1 MRSLLSVQRDPPEGE
16 KAAAAVGGTATKV
29 WWPSLIGKKTA
40 PTADEQAAL
49 NDTVTRR
56 SGLSVR
62 SDLKTVPFTAGGV
75 TSTGYQYGGKKATPK
90 TPATDPLH
98 KLALAEFGLGEGG
111 VSAVVTY
118 DRTLSF
124 GAGFAD
130 AAAAQWMRDWLDKEP
145 GVEADFAAVGFFVT
159 KGGSWAAVDDAG
171 AILVG
176 EPARQFVRNSPQIL
190 SLYMTTTESKAEG
203 ESAAQAQQD
212 WIKIHEI
219 DRLPPGLKA
228 EMATWPPGAA
238 ASALHLAHWLPAG
251 GPIVSPNRYVGTGG
265 DGTAI
270 AKGFAEGLATT
281 PGLVRGLVG
290 ANSAIVI
297 GSTVQTSAAVSH
309 YFAQFGLGAKDAGYL
324 KRAVEASA
332 TTLTMS
338 VEDAKT
344 DPALTDHILYLA
356 KAYNGKPKDVVDI
369 LDLGAG
375 TVHVVPAA
383 PKPPKAKKP

>member
-1 MRSLLSVQRDPPEGE
+1 MAVPDRLEDAAHGGRAGGAHRRRD
-16 KAAAAVGGTATKV
+16 
-29 WWPSLIGKKTA
+29 A
-40 PTADEQAAL
+40 PL
-49 NDTVTRR
+49 
-56 SGLSVR
+56 GLTVR
-62 SDLKTVPFTAGGV
+62 SDLKTVPFSAGGV
-75 TSTGYQYGGKKATPK
+75 ASTGYQYGGKKAAAP

-118 DRTLSF
+118 DKTLSF

-130 AAAAQWMRDWLDKEP
+130 ASAAQWMRDWLDKEP
-145 GVEADFAAVGFFVT
+145 GVEADFAAVGFHVT
-159 KGGSWAAVDDAG
+159 KGGKWAAVDDTG

-190 SLYMTTTESKAEG
+190 SLYMTVSESKG
-203 ESAAQAQQD
+203 ETETAAQAQQD
-212 WIKIHEI
+212 WIKVHEI
-219 DRLPPGLKA
+219 ERLPPGLKK
-228 EMATWPPGAA
+228 EMEAWPPGAA

-251 GPIVSPNRYVGTGG
+251 GPIISPNRYVGTGG
-265 DGTAI
+265 DGAAI

-281 PGLVRGLVG
+281 ASLAAGLVG

-297 GSTVQTSAAVSH
+297 GSTTQTSAAVSH

-356 KAYNGKPKDVVDI
+356 KAYSGKPKDVVEI
-369 LDLGAG
+369 LDLGVG
-375 TVHVVPAA
+375 SVHVVPPP
-383 PKPPKAKKP
+383 PKPAKAKAKKP